1 MCVSERETLLGMMA
15 RTGNFQKEDML
26 SFTRAACEV
35 SEPREQLLPEPAGGA
50 CSEGAQRGPGK
61 AVLFPH
67 PWVPG
72 ASLVGRAHTQRQAWA
87 SSLAS

>member
-1 MCVSERETLLGMMA
+1 MCVSERETVLGMMA

-35 SEPREQLLPEPAGGA
+35 SEPREQLLPEPAGGV

-61 AVLFPH
+61 AVLLPS
-67 PWVPG
+67 PLG
-72 ASLVGRAHTQRQAWA
+72 AWGHSCRQSTHSA
-87 SSLAS
+87 SGLGKQPS